1 MRQDNG
7 AVLSSA
13 GCSYYED
20 LRKVG
25 MTYYFLG
32 AAHRGRGYALEA
44 ARLYRSLLV
53 PLCSPR
59 LIAAVRQG
67 GAVSRL
73 AAERAGF
80 LLSEVR
86 PCRDLNDDAALHVAF
101 TRRIEKALYDGLK

>member
-25 MTYYFLG
+25 MTYFLG
-32 AAHRGRGYALEA
+32 AAH
-44 ARLYRSLLV
+44 
-53 PLCSPR
+53 
-59 LIAAVRQG
+59 
-67 GAVSRL
+67 
-73 AAERAGF
+73 RAGF

-86 PCRDLNDDAALHVAF
+86 PCRDLNDAAALHVAF
-101 TRRIEKALYDGLK
+101 TRRIEKTLYDGSK

>member
-1 MRQDNG
+1 M
-7 AVLSSA
+7 LSSA

-25 MTYYFLG
+25 MPYFLG

-44 ARLYRSLLV
+44 ARLYRSLLF

-67 GAVSRL
+67 GDVSRL

-86 PCRDLNDDAALHVAF
+86 PCRDLNDAALHVAF
-101 TRRIEKALYDGLK
+101 TRRIEKTLYDGSR

>member
-1 MRQDNG
+1 MRQGNG

-13 GCSYYED
+13 GCSYYKD

-25 MTYYFLG
+25 MTYFLG
-32 AAHRGRGYALEA
+32 ATHRGRGYALEA
-44 ARLYRSLLV
+44 ARLYRSLLF

-86 PCRDLNDDAALHVAF
+86 PCRDLNDAAALHVAF